1 MHSHRVMVVV
11 VVVLVGVREHVLT
24 GRTVNIFVTPEVTL
38 AVSGET
44 LKETTEDGASPRR
57 GTGGRLKDGESRTG
71 MEDKVIGGGKRSGG
85 WCWCWR
91 RRRVGGAGGGSR
103 WIKDNCQRKS
113 LCTYCIEKPEDAS
126 FNPIPLIISS
136 SPLHQPLGV
145 SHAIRDLIGR

>member
-1 MHSHRVMVVV
+1 MVVV

-71 MEDKVIGGGKRSGG
+71 MEDKVIGGGRGVGGGAAVGGGGG
-85 WCWCWR
+85 WG
-91 RRRVGGAGGGSR
+91 VLVVAHAGSKIIVSGSHYAH
-103 WIKDNCQRKS
+103 I
-113 LCTYCIEKPEDAS
+113 
-126 FNPIPLIISS
+126 
-136 SPLHQPLGV
+136 V
-145 SHAIRDLIGR
+145 